1 MRLSSC
7 NTDKFQFDG
16 VYYHTALL
24 GKDGKSVSANVVAVV
39 QKDNKRVT
47 YKIVTVYPDKK
58 EK

>member
-1 MRLSSC
+1 MPNKTILTTYGVKHIY
-7 NTDKFQFDG
+7 NT
-16 VYYHTALL
+16 VLV
-24 GKDGKSVSANVVAVV
+24 GKNGNKISANIVVVV